1 MQRTEPAGEPKR
13 VAIVG
18 PGRLGTAI
26 AAALREDDQLV
37 VTGPLGRGADA
48 VARSLARS
56 LGMRTVR
63 VAPDDRVVYH
73 AAAAALTGPVARGDE
88 LTVAAQRAAVAERA
102 PELLELFDALTETT
116 RTLATSTLAT
126 STLAT
131 STLATSAAGRA

>member
-1 MQRTEPAGEPKR
+1 MTVPQALVPRDGAGF
-13 VAIVG
+13 
-18 PGRLGTAI
+18 
-26 AAALREDDQLV
+26 
-37 VTGPLGRGADA
+37 RGATAAIDASSDRALA
-48 VARSLARS
+48 VAQSLARS

-63 VAPDDRVVYH
+63 VAPDDRVAYH
-73 AAAAALTGPVARGDE
+73 AAAAAPTGPVARGDE